1 MKLVNNEYDNGELN
15 NNISFFEVDR
25 HQGNFY
31 RVYAQLE
38 RISKYELIVK
48 IKNEYY
54 VYHSTFDLTRAIISN
69 TLFAFAHNKK
79 LYQLPKVNKFS
90 QELLRDSFKFI
101 SDKDIEKIV
110 YNTPI
115 IQNLTKEI
123 YGLQN
128 DLKRMLNLYRQNQHQ
143 NINYAVSL
151 KLPKKYSLK
160 FKPNQIKKSE
170 SPKKRSN
177 SNNDFLNKPIGKCV
191 YKHNKNK
198 LSDKVLIPIFSKSYV
213 SNRKIRKQIEKFLN

>member
-79 LYQLPKVNKFS
+79 LYQLPKLKVKCHVKLKTISIVKFG
-90 QELLRDSFKFI
+90 
-101 SDKDIEKIV
+101 KI
-110 YNTPI
+110 NL
-115 IQNLTKEI
+115 NSKLTK
-123 YGLQN
+123 
-128 DLKRMLNLYRQNQHQ
+128 
-143 NINYAVSL
+143 
-151 KLPKKYSLK
+151 
-160 FKPNQIKKSE
+160 
-170 SPKKRSN
+170 
-177 SNNDFLNKPIGKCV
+177 
-191 YKHNKNK
+191 
-198 LSDKVLIPIFSKSYV
+198 KV
-213 SNRKIRKQIEKFLN
+213 